1 MSPWLPLIM
10 VSIYLR
16 AIGQTLMVNNVI
28 SGSLIL
34 ASFNLE
40 QSISTWV
47 SFVCAF
53 STSMAIYTSKS
64 EAEGFK
70 LKKWIHQGW
79 TTSPAIWLAHHLVT
93 HACFHRSMDQ
103 EIVNVYCYKW
113 YISHFNSYI
122 SCRVVDP
129 NQREKKT
136 RRKSSRM
143 SHGGDSSH
151 HPDEID
157 KVHTLF
163 ANFSCHLFY
172 KGSTLLTIFDFRAIN
187 FLQCFFRNWTKRAS
201 LMMMTE
207 T

>member
-1 MSPWLPLIM
+1 MYSNASGWFHECSKGFKQWVFGDQEFARLQSENKRLVSPWLPLIM

-103 EIVNVYCYKW
+103 EIVVGNWIITKVMNILPK
-113 YISHFNSYI
+113 IVLLS
-122 SCRVVDP
+122 VV
-129 NQREKKT
+129 
-136 RRKSSRM
+136 
-143 SHGGDSSH
+143 
-151 HPDEID
+151 
-157 KVHTLF
+157 
-163 ANFSCHLFY
+163 
-172 KGSTLLTIFDFRAIN
+172 
-187 FLQCFFRNWTKRAS
+187 W
-201 LMMMTE
+201 
-207 T
+207 

>member
-1 MSPWLPLIM
+1 MLLQM
-10 VSIYLR
+10 
-16 AIGQTLMVNNVI
+16 Q
-28 SGSLIL
+28 
-34 ASFNLE
+34 
-40 QSISTWV
+40 
-47 SFVCAF
+47 
-53 STSMAIYTSKS
+53 
-64 EAEGFK
+64 
-70 LKKWIHQGW
+70 
-79 TTSPAIWLAHHLVT
+79 
-93 HACFHRSMDQ
+93 
-103 EIVNVYCYKW
+103 
-113 YISHFNSYI
+113 YISHPNSYI

-187 FLQCFFRNWTKRAS
+187 FLLSFFQELDKEGESDDDDGDMTAS
-201 LMMMTE
+201 QHSR
-207 T
+207 